1 MSGAYEGL
9 RVLDFTHV
17 IAGPLCTRMLAD
29 HGADVVKV
37 EPAGGDVIR
46 RLPFPIAPDVSTQF
60 TQYNC
65 GKRSVA
71 LDLKSDAG
79 RELAR
84 RLALRA
90 DVVIENFSQGTM
102 ARLGLD
108 LARLRAEH
116 PALVTCSISAFG
128 SWGPHA
134 EKSGFGYIAEAHSGL
149 MHLNGDDDDPPSHF
163 GTPLSDMNVAVHAFG
178 AIGAALF
185 NRTRTGEGT
194 HVDLSAFDCMVSLID
209 HALAAQSFGREFG
222 RYGTRHP
229 VIVPHGVIR
238 AGDGRHVTY
247 GVVDQKTW
255 GSLCEAMGRPEL
267 EHDPRF
273 ATFDDRIANRHELY
287 DLIDAWAA
295 TVPDA
300 DELVA
305 TLHAHRVPGA
315 RVRTHVEVASDPHL
329 VERGTLAPVD
339 IPGAGTVLT
348 QTAPHPLAGL
358 DTVPRG
364 PAPRL
369 GEHTREILGDELG
382 LAPDAVEDLIS
393 SGAAIVP
400 GEAVNA

>member
-1 MSGAYEGL
+1 VSGAYQGL

-29 HGADVVKV
+29 HGADVIKI
-37 EPAGGDVIR
+37 EPADGDVIR
-46 RLPFPIAPDVSTQF
+46 RLPFPVAPDVSTQF

-71 LDLKSDAG
+71 LDLKSPEG
-79 RELAR
+79 LEIAR

-90 DVVIENFSQGTM
+90 DVVIENFSRGTM
-102 ARLGLD
+102 TRLGLD
-108 LARLRAEH
+108 LGGLRADA

-128 SWGPHA
+128 SWGTHA
-134 EKSGFGYIAEAHSGL
+134 HKSGFGYVAEAHSGL
-149 MHLNGDDDDPPSHF
+149 MHLNGDD
-163 GTPLSDMNVAVHAFG
+163 GAFG

-185 NRTRTGEGT
+185 NCAATGEGT
-194 HVDLSAFDCMVSLID
+194 HIDLSAFDCMVSLID
-209 HALAAQSFGREFG
+209 HALAAHAFGREFG

-238 AGDGRHVTY
+238 AGDGRYVTF
-247 GVVDQKTW
+247 GVVDQVTW
-255 GSLCEAMGRPEL
+255 GRLCAVMGRPEL
-267 EHDPRF
+267 ETDPRF
-273 ATFDDRIANRHELY
+273 ATFDDRIPNRHALY
-287 DLIDAWAA
+287 DLIDEWAA

-300 DELVA
+300 DQLVEA
-305 TLHAHRVPGA
+305 LQSRGVPCA

-339 IPGAGTVLT
+339 IPGAGTILT

-369 GEHTREILGDELG
+369 GEHTRSVLIDELG
-382 LAPDAVEDLIS
+382 FAAAEVEELIAG
-393 SGAAIVP
+393 GAAIVP